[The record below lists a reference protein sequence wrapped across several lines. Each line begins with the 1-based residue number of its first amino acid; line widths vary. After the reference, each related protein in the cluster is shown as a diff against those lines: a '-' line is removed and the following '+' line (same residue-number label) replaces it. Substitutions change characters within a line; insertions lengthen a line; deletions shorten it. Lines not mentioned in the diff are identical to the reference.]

1 MSPGSKPMDNCKE
14 FSVMDI
20 IISFCLIER
29 AGYTS
34 DGLKSSSIV
43 LLRED
48 GSRSKLGR
56 IYFEEKEVFIVW
68 SL

>member
-1 MSPGSKPMDNCKE
+1 MDDCEE

-20 IISFCLIER
+20 IISLRLVEGAR
-29 AGYTS
+29 DTS
-34 DGLKSSSIV
+34 DGSKPSSFV

-48 GSRSKLGR
+48 GSRGELRR
-56 IYFEEKEVFIVW
+56 IYFEEEGAFVIW